1 MERMC
6 LTPGT
11 RTAHGHRPTAL
22 AGTHVARQRGKHA
35 KGYSERDMGQ
45 GRRARAARVQQS
57 CMGRERGRENGT
69 RARSR
74 RCVQC
79 TRGQGALSGEGKAR
93 EDCEQEGRSRRGGGG
108 RRKAEAAA
116 VRAVGR
122 ARGRERRGC
131 ASRSIPKQPGGA
143 RGEAVDVDGAACV
156 HGGGTRG
163 CCGSRPQLQRR
174 PRVLGG
180 GVGTLVRGVGGG
192 AKLGDGVHVA
202 CADLNLDL
210 VAESGQ
216 ADGEVEALVRVWLG
230 ARDVV
235 VLEGDA
241 AWAREAAEIPAEVQ
255 PR

>member
-1 MERMC
+1 
-6 LTPGT
+6 
-11 RTAHGHRPTAL
+11 
-22 AGTHVARQRGKHA
+22 
-35 KGYSERDMGQ
+35 
-45 GRRARAARVQQS
+45 
-57 CMGRERGRENGT
+57 
-69 RARSR
+69 
-74 RCVQC
+74 
-79 TRGQGALSGEGKAR
+79 
-93 EDCEQEGRSRRGGGG
+93 
-108 RRKAEAAA
+108 
-116 VRAVGR
+116 
-122 ARGRERRGC
+122 
-131 ASRSIPKQPGGA
+131 
-143 RGEAVDVDGAACV
+143 
-156 HGGGTRG
+156 
-163 CCGSRPQLQRR
+163 
-174 PRVLGG
+174 VLGG